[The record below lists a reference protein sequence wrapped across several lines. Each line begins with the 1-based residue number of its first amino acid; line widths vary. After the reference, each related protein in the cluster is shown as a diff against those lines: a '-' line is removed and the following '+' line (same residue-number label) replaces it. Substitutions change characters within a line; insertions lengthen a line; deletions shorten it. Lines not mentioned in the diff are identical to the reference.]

1 MLLRPLTSRGL
12 SALAGRFLDTPLSKP
27 LIKPFLRAGK
37 IDLEDYLPE
46 DYRCFNDC
54 FTRRIRPEL
63 QGLYKEVFGAT
74 YETHFMPA
82 SRDYKEKSIR
92 FCREAAKMGYVTVW
106 DPSLKKIT
114 EN

>member
-1 MLLRPLTSRGL
+1 MHR
-12 SALAGRFLDTPLSKP
+12 ADT
-27 LIKPFLRAGK
+27 AQ
-37 IDLEDYLPE
+37 DAAAVDV
-46 DYRCFNDC
+46 RCM
-54 FTRRIRPEL
+54 RIRPEL